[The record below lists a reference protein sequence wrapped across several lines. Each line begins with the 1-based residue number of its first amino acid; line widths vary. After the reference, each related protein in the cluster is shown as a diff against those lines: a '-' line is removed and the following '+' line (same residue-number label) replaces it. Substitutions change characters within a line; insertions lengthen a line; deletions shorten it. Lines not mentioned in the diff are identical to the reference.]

1 MGGRGSKPASSC
13 PYKNQGQAIDQE
25 KNRIYGKIRD
35 IRNVINDNNKY
46 DIFGR
51 ANKLDELKNLSQKI
65 TALYNTALEREKY
78 RDATVLYWDDGD
90 VTNAVSAKGLLQ
102 KTIFGRGE
110 DERAYYNNVL
120 IKQGEEN
127 AYAVEIEK
135 LGNNLN
141 KYETTLANN
150 NEFQATINQYTKG
163 YYDKIYGQNSVLT
176 NRKNNKQYLDLYS
189 SDGQKSIYGND
200 DNEYLKSLNYVFL
213 MLYYILAIA
222 ILYIIYLLNIT
233 NFSKIVMVLII
244 LLYPLF
250 IYSLQ
255 HSLHY
260 LWLTFNKAM

>member
-13 PYKNQGQAIDQE
+13 PYKNQGQAIDEE

-35 IRNVINDNNKY
+35 IRNVMSEITIY

-51 ANKLDELKNLSQKI
+51 ANKLDELKILSQKI
-65 TALYNTALEREKY
+65 TALYNTAKEREKI
-78 RDATVLYWDDGD
+78 RDDRVLYWDDGD
-90 VTNAVSAKGLLQ
+90 ETNPKGELQ
-102 KTIFGRGE
+102 KAIFGRGG
-110 DERAYYNNVL
+110 DKTNYYNNVL
-120 IKQGEEN
+120 IKQGLAK
-127 AYAVEIEK
+127 AYADEIQK

-244 LLYPLF
+244 LLYPLL

>member
-1 MGGRGSKPASSC
+1 MGGGSSRGGVCA
-13 PYKNQGQAIDQE
+13 YKNQGQAIDEE
-25 KNRIYGKIRD
+25 KNNIYRKIRA
-35 IRNVINDNNKY
+35 IRNVMNDNNKY

-51 ANKLDELKNLSQKI
+51 ANKLDALKILSQKI
-65 TALYNTALEREKY
+65 TALYNTALEREKI
-78 RDATVLYWDDGD
+78 RDDRVLHWDDGD
-90 VTNAVSAKGLLQ
+90 VTSDVAAKGVLQ
-102 KTIFGRGE
+102 KAIRAKGD
-110 DERAYYNNVL
+110 DEIAYYNNVL
-120 IKQGEEN
+120 IKQGLTN
-127 AYAVEIEK
+127 TYASDIK
-135 LGNNLN
+135 KITSDLN
-141 KYETTLANN
+141 KYETTLENN
-150 NEFQATINQYTKG
+150 NEFQATNNQYNKG